1 MHRASRIPVVNIM
14 DLDSDLSYVR
24 PGYCRLAKNVV
35 RTRDKSGTGGAMRL
49 TLGNKRAF
57 NIGSV
62 SAQYKRYRLYVP
74 QLDQFTHYIV
84 SLSIKSITGSVTGP
98 TWDVT
103 TVGVANWWVGNNAV
117 SAIASQTQAYFTSIG
132 QSVVVGF
139 GSGYVDITYTGH
151 NYIDYL
157 LEGVA
162 SYPDATAPGGYAQY
176 EVFPY
181 DIVCTQEAIGK
192 ELEGRLVPVASYDL
206 GGDLYVWS
214 TSQRKKRVNSGL
226 TVSGCTLPG
235 PTTVLTVGDH
245 SIQQGEY
252 IEITHSNNALLNGVH
267 VVTSVTPTQIVIATP
282 QVFGGGAFA
291 PFTVGSEKI
300 WRYPYGYGEIG
311 VAKYDQSAD
320 AWSYT
325 RLIASR
331 ELQLRTKHTIDRP
344 HVEKNNYRTSFYW
357 TDGKDPARA
366 MYYIGDH
373 VIDGFMQYA
382 NPSEGLY
389 FHGHVDEASRHILP
403 QSRSYI
409 DFVEQK
415 QDGGNLSAGMKRYAI
430 RGLNR
435 FLVPTDWSPVTSQ
448 IPVYA
453 SPSVIGAQGEGNRV
467 IGSDPSGPNTGK
479 INVLKAVN
487 VNRYVYEFI
496 EVAVVNY
503 SGGQSPSAQ
512 TLYRIPTRSG
522 QIGTVLHEQLQF
534 NHSGF
539 EAATDLAMSELIDLS
554 SDLFDR
560 AKNQCSLDNRIIF
573 SNLSKDQEQDLTAWA
588 KTFKHRVMT
597 KQIQESRDYGYT
609 NGQIGEYQS
618 VDNVF
623 RYVGY
628 MDNEVYRFGVMLRD
642 RKTGHWTRVFHVD
655 DISVDPFV
663 SNLANTSSPNR
674 RDQTGSGVTTWIEE
688 PAGSGVF
695 VDYNTATKSDW
706 ALTKS
711 MSNGD
716 MSAYDMLCKPLVTYI
731 EFFNADMTTLVD
743 GVPLR
748 DRYDKVMFVRPDTI
762 KKVLAT
768 GMGVLSVSHPSM
780 VQVFSSD
787 MQEESVEAS
796 GPVTINVN
804 PVRSKIAIY
813 GETIPG
819 GIEEDPRPKD
829 DGNVLHEWPFFCG
842 GKPIPEDAQYMSSQ
856 MLDVPVGGTGIPAID
871 GMVIPNPLGNQHIG
885 DFLEF
890 SYPLNAVVGQGF
902 GLTNLRSDGT
912 WDEHLLT
919 DPVTALSV
927 NWSNQ
932 NNFNLPIRRSAFV
945 AFPNVISFYSPD
957 HLFGGIDP
965 NVIKEGR
972 YALRV
977 MTSMMNSDNIHEE
990 MVRTHVDAPT
1000 AWGRAYN
1007 MYSEFHPRPSNR
1019 DSSHQ
1024 WGNYV
1029 IVRSKEV
1036 AHGSYTDIDRLDY
1049 TLTNF
1054 SPGVLGISGVT
1065 VPPFNAGTG
1074 ERGKQYHR
1082 NLGGFN
1088 LLKTERIANAGD
1100 WGGDVGDLDA
1110 HNHDT
1115 SYWQKVYRGY
1125 WQNSECLMIQL
1136 GSDEGN
1142 YPKFGASFA
1151 HYGSSE
1157 SGSNCQEFPPFP
1169 DRYFYS
1175 NGVGTIQD
1183 VIGTVPPWNN
1193 ADISSYQAKRTNP
1206 LRDEN
1211 GELAGTGTFYAQ
1223 LVRNIDNP
1231 YGTHEQTIYRHPC
1244 ASFDIL
1250 PDDTVIGKN
1259 RYSTFGGDTFTQG
1272 TYIKN
1277 RYMNEAVR
1285 NATDISWSQG
1295 FTNCNAGQGMGDAAR
1310 PGFASGF
1317 KMYSQNRLN
1326 TQMRFT
1332 TDDQFIYLGDTY
1344 DRTTWLE
1351 ETDRY
1356 KDNFTYSDAYTPLFN
1371 IQQFAPFVKSVPVRY
1386 DMPTR
1391 VQWSSRAVVDSI
1403 GDRYREVLPLS
1414 FKDLDT
1420 TKGEITG
1427 AYPINGELV
1436 TWQRDSFDRQFF
1448 NARGQLV
1455 SDPDLN
1461 ITIGEADVMSREG
1474 INMSIY
1480 GCTHRES
1487 IIKGRSDGGK
1497 DLVLWFN
1504 ANTQQFIR
1512 FGADGTVVISERQP
1526 IASWLRENAK
1536 WVRNEHEPHDT
1547 YGIRGV
1553 WDERFREAIWTFTG
1567 VRTCPSWT
1575 DGSNY
1580 PVGYAISF
1588 GTDGFHGLGSIY
1600 RAKRSHTSSPST
1612 EVGVGADWTDF
1623 WELVPHTDK
1632 EYYTE
1637 FTVAWSEIANG
1648 FTTFYSHMPSIYMRW
1663 QDAFLTPHPIEKN
1676 SVYVHRAGTPGVWW
1690 EDVNGESLSDDG
1702 YQELV
1707 YNEMPFEVKRYYALQ
1722 FSSDEAP
1729 HRIDF
1734 ETEDQESYLD
1744 DTDFEYFEGMW
1755 RSPIKNDSSVTG
1767 SNSGD
1772 TNQISG
1778 RYLVSKVIIESGS
1791 DNSIREGTLKSLHQP
1806 RSATR

>member
-162 SYPDATAPGGYAQY
+162 SYPDSTAPGGYAQY

-192 ELEGRLVPVASYDL
+192 ELEGGLVPVASYDL

-252 IEITHSNNALLNGVH
+252 IEITHSNNAILNGVH

-331 ELQLRTKHTIDRP
+331 ELQLRTRHTIDRP

-382 NPSEGLY
+382 NPTEGLY

-430 RGLNR
+430 RGLNM

-618 VDNVF
+618 VENVF

-628 MDNEVYRFGVMLRD
+628 MDNEVGRFGVMLRE

-663 SNLANTSSPNR
+663 SNLANTSFPNR

-716 MSAYDMLCKPLVTYI
+716 ISAYDMLCKPLVTYI
-731 EFFNADMTTLVD
+731 EFFNADMTTLID

-787 MQEESVEAS
+787 MQGEFVEAV
-796 GPVTINVN
+796 GPGLSHCLN
-804 PVRSKIAIY
+804 PIRSKIAIY
-813 GETIPG
+813 GETIANF
-819 GIEEDPRPKD
+819 GIEGADKKPDD
-829 DGNVLHEWPFFCG
+829 DGYVVHEWPFAFG
-842 GKPIPEDAQYMSSQ
+842 GKPVPDGPYMTTQ
-856 MLDVPVGGTGIPAID
+856 LLDSNWPGAI
-871 GMVIPNPLGNQHIG
+871 GVIPQPPGNEIRKV
-885 DFLEF
+885 LEWA
-890 SYPLNAVVGQGF
+890 YPLNATPGQSF
-902 GLTNLRSDGT
+902 GVTNMQPNGT
-912 WDEHLLT
+912 WDEHMIGQPGT
-919 DPVTALSV
+919 PWDG
-927 NWSNQ
+927 SNDWK
-932 NNFNLPIRRSAFV
+932 LPTKRSAFV
-945 AFPNVISFYSPD
+945 AFPNIISFYSAD
-957 HLFGGIDP
+957 MMFGGIDP
-965 NVIKEGR
+965 EEVKEGR
-972 YALRV
+972 YRLRV
-977 MTSMMNSDNIHEE
+977 MTSMLNSDNVHEE
-990 MVRTHVDAPT
+990 TVRTHVDAPS
-1000 AWGRAYN
+1000 AWGRGYS
-1007 MYSEFHPRPSNR
+1007 MYSEFHPRPCDRSA
-1019 DSSHQ
+1019 DYQ
-1024 WGNYV
+1024 WGEYNVKKSAYV
-1029 IVRSKEV
+1029 S
-1036 AHGSYTDIDRLDY
+1036 HGSYVDTQPFRYD
-1049 TLTNF
+1049 LTNF
-1054 SPGVLGISGVT
+1054 WPMNISQGDT
-1065 VPPFNAGTG
+1065 FSQPYIFQNKSF
-1074 ERGKQYHR
+1074 GKQYHR

-1088 LLKTERIANAGD
+1088 VLASERIPSAGD
-1100 WGGDVGDLDA
+1100 AGVPDP
-1110 HNHDT
+1110 HNHDI
-1115 SYWQKVYRGY
+1115 SYWQKIYRAY
-1125 WQNSECLMIQL
+1125 WHNSPCLMIQL
-1136 GSDEGN
+1136 GSEEGN
-1142 YPKFGASFA
+1142 YPKFGAAFA
-1151 HYGSSE
+1151 HYGSLE
-1157 SGSNCQEFPPFP
+1157 SGANCSSLPPYP
-1169 DRYFYS
+1169 
-1175 NGVGTIQD
+1175 GD
-1183 VIGTVPPWNN
+1183 VLYKGSTDEQVDSVPWGGASL
-1193 ADISSYQAKRTNP
+1193 ADYQAKRTNP

-1231 YGTHEQTIYRHPC
+1231 YGTHKQTIYRHPC

-1250 PDDTVIGKN
+1250 PNDTVIGKN
-1259 RYSTFGGDTFTQG
+1259 RYSVFGGDTFTQG

-1285 NATDISWSQG
+1285 NATDISWNQG

-1588 GTDGFHGLGSIY
+1588 GADGFHGLGSIY
-1600 RAKRSHTSSPST
+1600 RAKRNHTSSPST

-1791 DNSIREGTLKSLHQP
+1791 DNTIREGTLKSLHQP
-1806 RSATR
+1806 RSAAR